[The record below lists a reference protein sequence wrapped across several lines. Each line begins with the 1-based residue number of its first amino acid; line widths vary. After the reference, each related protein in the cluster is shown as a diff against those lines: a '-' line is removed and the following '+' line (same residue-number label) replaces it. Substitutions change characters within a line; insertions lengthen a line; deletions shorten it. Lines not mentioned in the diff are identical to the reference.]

1 MELKKLQALYGLKWN
16 PFCQE
21 IPSEALQSFSD
32 YDRFCYQI
40 EDQVLEGG
48 FSACMGEPG
57 LGKSVV
63 LRMLSEQLSP
73 IPDVIVGELTRP
85 QSSINDF
92 YRELADLFKI
102 PFSVSNRYAGHQTL
116 RNKWSSHIETT
127 LFRPVLL
134 IDEAQTLNSA
144 VIYELKSL
152 SSERFDSKMLIT
164 IILAGDLRLV
174 ELLETPELK
183 SIQSRLRH
191 RLLLTARDPE
201 DLEEI
206 LKEALLRAGASTLMS
221 PELIKTLADK
231 SMGNIRSLMVLAHNC
246 LVEGVRRELP
256 RLDEKLFLELSGS
269 FHKSSSRTSKRL
281 HRVRHV

>member
-116 RNKWSSHIETT
+116 RNKWRSHIETT

-164 IILAGDLRLV
+164 IAKG
-174 ELLETPELK
+174 
-183 SIQSRLRH
+183 
-191 RLLLTARDPE
+191 
-201 DLEEI
+201 
-206 LKEALLRAGASTLMS
+206 G
-221 PELIKTLADK
+221 IKRGQKWCDGGIPGPISL
-231 SMGNIRSLMVLAHNC
+231 NI
-246 LVEGVRRELP
+246 
-256 RLDEKLFLELSGS
+256 
-269 FHKSSSRTSKRL
+269 
-281 HRVRHV
+281 